1 MKYDCCQVSL
11 NCSFGFWLRKV
22 LQRDSLIAAF
32 VIVHADSYGGQQE
45 KSFNPFSASMTYWI
59 RHTSY
64 TLYDILM
71 FSAHQDFEGRSQIIG
86 TPNVNLAFGILVT

>member
-1 MKYDCCQVSL
+1 M
-11 NCSFGFWLRKV
+11 
-22 LQRDSLIAAF
+22 AAF
-32 VIVHADSYGGQQE
+32 VIVHADSYGGLQE
-45 KSFNPFSASMTYWI
+45 KSFNPFSALMTYWI

-64 TLYDILM
+64 TLCHLM

>member
-1 MKYDCCQVSL
+1 M
-11 NCSFGFWLRKV
+11 
-22 LQRDSLIAAF
+22 QRDSLIAAF
-32 VIVHADSYGGQQE
+32 VIVHADSYGGLQE

-59 RHTSY
+59 GHTSY
-64 TLYDILM
+64 TLYAIFM